1 MRSLMDKY
9 AIMECKL
16 RQIMIKLARLK
27 LCAAILLT
35 RQCYGKNINHE
46 QE

>member
-16 RQIMIKLARLK
+16 REIMIKLALLK

-35 RQCYGKNINHE
+35 RHKAQKISNE